1 MNKIL
6 KVLKDFSWNIAATVM
21 GTVILQ
27 LIVYPMLA
35 RWLNSTVYG
44 ELLTVMGIANIVV
57 VSLGG
62 GINNVRLIQH
72 EKYQDKIEG
81 DFNFLLGMLN
91 IVGTILF
98 AAIIAVFFPMAASNF
113 IIVAVYVFF
122 GILRGYWS
130 VAYRLKI
137 NYIANFKMNIFI
149 SAGYIIGLFFVK
161 GTQVWAFSFLIAE
174 MMGVIYL
181 YVTTDLYKESY
192 ERTDLFKET
201 SSILIVLVINTL
213 IGNIIIYLDR
223 LVLYPILGAEQV
235 TIFTVSSFLGK
246 SVGLLIVPVSSVLL
260 SYYAQKSFIMTTK
273 RYWMINLIMSGG
285 TVICSGIVFLLAPWV
300 TGILYP
306 SLINDTMAYLVI
318 ANAASLIGALS
329 SIVSPAVL
337 KYANVKW
344 QLVIQITYILLYF
357 SLSILFLEKGGLHGF
372 CVANILVNTI
382 RFVLYLVVGH
392 ISIKKM
398 EKRIL

>member
-6 KVLKDFSWNIAATVM
+6 KVLKDFSWNIAATVI

-35 RWLNSTVYG
+35 RWLNSTIYG

-72 EKYQDKIEG
+72 EKYQDNIEG
-81 DFNFLLGMLN
+81 DFNFLLGIVN

-98 AAIIAVFFPMAASNF
+98 SIIIAIFFSLTVVDY
-113 IIVAVYVFF
+113 IIITAYVFF

-137 NYIANFKMNIFI
+137 NYVANFKMNLFI
-149 SAGYIIGLFFVK
+149 SGGYIIGLFLVK
-161 GTQVWAFSFLIAE
+161 STQVWAFSFLTAE
-174 MMGVIYL
+174 IMGVLYL
-181 YVTTDLYKESY
+181 YITTNLHKESY
-192 ERTDLFKET
+192 ERTGLFKET
-201 SSILIVLVINTL
+201 SSILLILIINTL
-213 IGNIIIYLDR
+213 IGNIITYLDR

-235 TIFTVSSFLGK
+235 SIFTVSSFLGK
-246 SVGLLIVPVSSVLL
+246 SVGLLIVPVSGVLL
-260 SYYAQKSFIMTTK
+260 SYYAQKSFKMTTK
-273 RYWMINLIMSGG
+273 RYWLINLIMSGG
-285 TVICSGIVFLLAPWV
+285 TVICSGLVFLLAPWV

-306 SLINDTMAYLVI
+306 SLIDDALGYLVI

-329 SIVSPAVL
+329 NIVSPAVL

-357 SLSILFLEKGGLHGF
+357 GLSILFLKKGGLYGF
-372 CVANILVNTI
+372 CVANILVNAV
-382 RFVLYLVVGH
+382 RFVLYLAVGH
-392 ISIKKM
+392 AAIRKM
-398 EKRIL
+398 EKRI